1 MAALKQLIEN
11 VTEWGLIFDHV
22 FLHNSNSNSSNNNNN
37 NNNNNNERTLQL
49 WVEVFLQ
56 MVAR

>member
-22 FLHNSNSNSSNNNNN
+22 FLHNSNSNSNNNKNNN

-49 WVEVFLQ
+49 
-56 MVAR
+56 